1 MLKQLENASAKFH
14 ISRLEALRIHI
25 RQSMEELFAKQQG
38 TLAEGLGE
46 IYRSGYY
53 HTAYELQRGFGVGW
67 DIDGIDQK
75 QLTKVLAKPWA
86 ADGRNFSERIWGNK
100 TALINELHNELSRSI
115 MLGERPQKAI
125 EAIARKLKTSRNNA
139 GRLVMTES
147 SYFSSAAQGDCYNE
161 LGVEEYQIVA
171 TLDDRTSEIC
181 QEMDLKVFPMKD
193 YQAGVT
199 APPFHVRCRSTTV
212 PYFADNFGVIGE
224 RAARGEDGKTYYV
237 PADMSYGEW
246 KESFAGGG
254 DKSGLQKIDKGGTI
268 KENVINEVPDVHY
281 VGKINRGIFSCVTP
295 DIITDEVIITDERI
309 AHIKER
315 HPGDFERYVEYLT
328 RIVETPDKILGA
340 NKPNTGVILKE
351 IEDSGE
357 KFKVILRVKVENDPA
372 DYRNSVL
379 SFWKIG
385 DTTWKKDMKNKKILY
400 SRE

>member
-1 MLKQLENASAKFH
+1 M
-14 ISRLEALRIHI
+14 
-25 RQSMEELFAKQQG
+25 
-38 TLAEGLGE
+38 
-46 IYRSGYY
+46 
-53 HTAYELQRGFGVGW
+53 
-67 DIDGIDQK
+67 
-75 QLTKVLAKPWA
+75 
-86 ADGRNFSERIWGNK
+86 
-100 TALINELHNELSRSI
+100 
-115 MLGERPQKAI
+115 
-125 EAIARKLKTSRNNA
+125 
-139 GRLVMTES
+139 
-147 SYFSSAAQGDCYNE
+147 
-161 LGVEEYQIVA
+161 
-171 TLDDRTSEIC
+171 
-181 QEMDLKVFPMKD
+181 
-193 YQAGVT
+193 
-199 APPFHVRCRSTTV
+199 
-212 PYFADNFGVIGE
+212 
-224 RAARGEDGKTYYV
+224 
-237 PADMSYGEW
+237 
-246 KESFAGGG
+246 
-254 DKSGLQKIDKGGTI
+254 
-268 KENVINEVPDVHY
+268 HY

>member
-1 MLKQLENASAKFH
+1 M
-14 ISRLEALRIHI
+14 
-25 RQSMEELFAKQQG
+25 
-38 TLAEGLGE
+38 
-46 IYRSGYY
+46 
-53 HTAYELQRGFGVGW
+53 
-67 DIDGIDQK
+67 
-75 QLTKVLAKPWA
+75 
-86 ADGRNFSERIWGNK
+86 
-100 TALINELHNELSRSI
+100 
-115 MLGERPQKAI
+115 
-125 EAIARKLKTSRNNA
+125 
-139 GRLVMTES
+139 
-147 SYFSSAAQGDCYNE
+147 
-161 LGVEEYQIVA
+161 
-171 TLDDRTSEIC
+171 
-181 QEMDLKVFPMKD
+181 
-193 YQAGVT
+193 T

-224 RAARGEDGKTYYV
+224 RAARGADGKTYYV

-254 DKSGLQKIDKGGTI
+254 DKSGLQKIGKGGTI